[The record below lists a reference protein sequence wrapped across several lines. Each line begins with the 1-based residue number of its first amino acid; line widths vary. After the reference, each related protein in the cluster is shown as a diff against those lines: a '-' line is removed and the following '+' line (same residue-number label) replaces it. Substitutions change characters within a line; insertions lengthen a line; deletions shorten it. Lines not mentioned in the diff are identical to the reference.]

1 MISACGATIEKD
13 GERLFNKEMPPEV
26 AKKSVEILR
35 RYGLVP
41 VMEGADFM
49 YYDKDEYN
57 TDVNWYTDLIIPV
70 NGSSSRY
77 RETKALLLP
86 VQSHAS

>member
-13 GERLFNKEMPPEV
+13 GERLFNKEMSPEV

-41 VMEGADFM
+41 VMEGADSCIM
-49 YYDKDEYN
+49 IRMN
-57 TDVNWYTDLIIPV
+57 II
-70 NGSSSRY
+70 
-77 RETKALLLP
+77 
-86 VQSHAS
+86 QM

>member
-1 MISACGATIEKD
+1 MCIRDRD

-41 VMEGADFM
+41 VMELS
-49 YYDKDEYN
+49 
-57 TDVNWYTDLIIPV
+57 LIHILIRNNIGIEQNVSITYFIPDAKKAG
-70 NGSSSRY
+70 GSYVMLS
-77 RETKALLLP
+77 LI
-86 VQSHAS
+86 HI